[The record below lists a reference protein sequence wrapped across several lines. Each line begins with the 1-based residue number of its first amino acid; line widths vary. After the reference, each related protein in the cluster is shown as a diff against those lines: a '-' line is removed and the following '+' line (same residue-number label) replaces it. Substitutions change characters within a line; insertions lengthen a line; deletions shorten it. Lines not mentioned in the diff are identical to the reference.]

1 MYKKIICNI
10 FTAAAVVAL
19 AWFTLSYF
27 EIITKNT
34 APAPKYSNINLFIIF
49 LEVFTKLIT
58 ITL

>member
-19 AWFTLSYF
+19 AWFALSYF

-34 APAPKYSNINLFIIF
+34 APGPEYSNINLFIIF
-49 LEVFTKLIT
+49 LEVFTK
-58 ITL
+58 